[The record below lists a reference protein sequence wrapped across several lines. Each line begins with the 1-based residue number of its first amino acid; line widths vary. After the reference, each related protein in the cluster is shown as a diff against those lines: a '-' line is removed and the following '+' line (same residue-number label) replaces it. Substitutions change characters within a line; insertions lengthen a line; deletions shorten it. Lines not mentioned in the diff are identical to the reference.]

1 MWESPRFFWF
11 LSTDL
16 TWSLPEDKRS
26 ATVKKISAVLQ
37 SKHVLVREL
46 QSLIGSLNNLCK
58 MCPFLKIFYFN
69 LNKEMAVRIKYPDY
83 SRELTYLAKND
94 LLVNTGVLLQ
104 VEWLPI
110 VSKPT
115 SAPPSATVFISDAA
129 SLPAQ
134 KLSGTCEDVGRA
146 SVGFDC
152 DGSMVSTG
160 RIYWPRGSICYE
172 TDEEGIRSGD
182 KTATP

>member
-1 MWESPRFFWF
+1 
-11 LSTDL
+11 
-16 TWSLPEDKRS
+16 
-26 ATVKKISAVLQ
+26 VKKISAVLE
-37 SKHVLVREL
+37 SKHVLVCEL

-69 LNKEMAVRIKYPDY
+69 LNKEMAVRIKDPDH
-83 SRELTYLAKND
+83 SRELPQVTKKD
-94 LLVNTGVLLQ
+94 PLVNAGVLLE

-115 SAPPSATVFISDAA
+115 SAPPSATVFISDTAG
-129 SLPAQ
+129 LPARKQ
-134 KLSGTCEDVGRA
+134 SGTCEDIGRA
-146 SVGFDC
+146 SVGFDS
-152 DGSMVSTG
+152 DRSMVSAG
-160 RIYWPRGSICYE
+160 RIYWPRGFICYE